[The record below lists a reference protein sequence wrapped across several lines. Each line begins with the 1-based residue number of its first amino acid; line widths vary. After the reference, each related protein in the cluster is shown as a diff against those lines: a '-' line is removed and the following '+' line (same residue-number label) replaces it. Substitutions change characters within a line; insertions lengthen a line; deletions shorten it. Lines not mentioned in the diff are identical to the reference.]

1 MFFIKFDLYLI
12 YITDK
17 TYLQIKKFDKF
28 KFFKT
33 KGKKKLTVHKHKL

>member
-1 MFFIKFDLYLI
+1 MVFIKFELYLI

-17 TYLQIKKFDKF
+17 MYLQIKKIDKF
-28 KFFKT
+28 KFSKT